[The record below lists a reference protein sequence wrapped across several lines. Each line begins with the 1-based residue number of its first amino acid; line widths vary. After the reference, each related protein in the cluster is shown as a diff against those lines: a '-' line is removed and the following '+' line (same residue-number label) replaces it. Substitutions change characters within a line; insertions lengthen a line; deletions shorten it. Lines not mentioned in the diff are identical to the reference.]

1 MKYGQGRFN
10 PAKILSLPCF
20 DRPLISEK
28 ASVLMT
34 TYKVIGR
41 RQFLKSS
48 IVLTAGIGFGK
59 VLPAIG
65 AQVTP
70 VKLST
75 PAMEKLGWKLSV
87 QLYTY
92 RRFPLF
98 EALDKVAA
106 LGIRHIEP
114 LSALKV
120 DSHRPDVRANEDM
133 PADVRKEFKEKL
145 AERGM
150 FLSSIFANF
159 NGTPGQA
166 KRLFEFC
173 KEMGTGTIV
182 AEPPA
187 EALDMI
193 EKLCLEYQINVAFH
207 NHARGQSPYWKPEQ
221 VLAACQNRTERM
233 GACADAGQ
241 WARSGL
247 DPVESLRKL
256 KGRIIS
262 FHLKDIAKKNDPNCR
277 NTVFGEGEG
286 DFANVLQE
294 LKRLG
299 YRGLTTIDFEHDTP
313 ALQED
318 MARNVAYMEERAKE
332 LLNA

>member
-1 MKYGQGRFN
+1 
-10 PAKILSLPCF
+10 
-20 DRPLISEK
+20 
-28 ASVLMT
+28 MT
-34 TYKVIGR
+34 TKNVIGR
-41 RQFLKSS
+41 REFLRRTG
-48 IVLTAGIGFGK
+48 VLAACVGLCKAF
-59 VLPAIG
+59 PANA
-65 AQVTP
+65 AQ

-75 PAMEKLGWKLSV
+75 PSMEKLGWQLSV

-114 LSALKV
+114 LTALKV
-120 DSHRPDVRANEDM
+120 DAKRPDVKANEDM
-133 PADVRKEFKEKL
+133 PADVRKELKAKL

-159 NGTPGQA
+159 NGKPDQA
-166 KRLFEFC
+166 KRLFDFC

-187 EALDMI
+187 DALDMI
-193 EKLCLEYQINVAFH
+193 EKLCVEYRINIAFH

-221 VLAACQNRTERM
+221 VLAACRNRTERM

-247 DPVESLRKL
+247 DPVESLRSL
-256 KGRIIS
+256 KGRIVS
-262 FHLKDIAKKNDPNCR
+262 FHLKDIAKKNEPSSR

-286 DFANVLQE
+286 DFANVLKE

-318 MARNVAYMEERAKE
+318 MAKNVAFVEEQAKK
-332 LLNA
+332 LLNS

>member
-1 MKYGQGRFN
+1 MKTNQ
-10 PAKILSLPCF
+10 
-20 DRPLISEK
+20 
-28 ASVLMT
+28 M
-34 TYKVIGR
+34 IGR
-41 RQFLKSS
+41 RQFLKGGTLL
-48 IVLTAGIGFGK
+48 VAGFGIAS
-59 VLPAIG
+59 AIPVM
-65 AQVTP
+65 AEK

-75 PAMEKLGWKLSV
+75 PNVEKLGWQLSV

-98 EALDKVAA
+98 EALDLVAA

-114 LSALKV
+114 LTALKV
-120 DSHRPDVRANEDM
+120 DGKRPDLRANEDM
-133 PADVRKEFKEKL
+133 PADVRKELKSNLED
-145 AERGM
+145 RGM
-150 FLSSIFANF
+150 FLSSIFGNF
-159 NGTPGQA
+159 NGKLDQA

-173 KEMGTGTIV
+173 KEMGTGTIL

-187 EALDMI
+187 ETLDMI
-193 EKLCLEYQINVAFH
+193 EQLCDEYQINVAFH

-221 VLAACQNRTERM
+221 VLAACQNRTKRM

-256 KGRIIS
+256 KGRIVS
-262 FHLKDIAKKNDPNCR
+262 FHLKDIAKKNDPNSR

-286 DFANVLQE
+286 EFARVLQE
-294 LKRLG
+294 LKSLG

-318 MARNVAYMEERAKE
+318 MARNVKYMEDQAKK

>member
-1 MKYGQGRFN
+1 MVM
-10 PAKILSLPCF
+10 A
-20 DRPLISEK
+20 
-28 ASVLMT
+28 
-34 TYKVIGR
+34 R
-41 RQFLKSS
+41 RQFLKRSA
-48 IVLTAGIGFGK
+48 VLAAGLACGK
-59 VLPAIG
+59 VMAAPA
-65 AQVTP
+65 TP

-75 PAMEKLGWKLSV
+75 PNLEKLGWQLSV
-87 QLYTY
+87 QLFTY

-114 LSALKV
+114 LTALKV
-120 DSHRPDVRANEDM
+120 DAKRPELRANEDM
-133 PADVRKEFKEKL
+133 PADVRKELRAML
-145 AERGM
+145 ADRGM

-159 NGTPGQA
+159 SGKPDQA
-166 KRLFEFC
+166 RRLFDFC
-173 KEMGTGTIV
+173 QEMGTGTIV

-187 EALDMI
+187 AALDLI
-193 EKLCLEYQINVAFH
+193 EKLCDEYRINVAFH
-207 NHARGQSPYWKPEQ
+207 NHARGQSPYWQPEQ
-221 VLAACQNRTERM
+221 VLAACQNRTRRM

-256 KGRIIS
+256 KGRIVS
-262 FHLKDIAKKNDPNCR
+262 FHLKDIAKKNEPGSR

-286 DFANVLQE
+286 EFARALEE

-318 MARNVAYMEERAKE
+318 MARNVAFVEEQAKQ
-332 LLNA
+332 LLKGSP

>member
-1 MKYGQGRFN
+1 MKTN
-10 PAKILSLPCF
+10 PA
-20 DRPLISEK
+20 
-28 ASVLMT
+28 
-34 TYKVIGR
+34 IGR
-41 RQFLKSS
+41 RQFLQSS
-48 IVLTAGIGFGK
+48 AMLIAGMGFHK
-59 VLPAIG
+59 ALPAIA
-65 AQVTP
+65 AQV
-70 VKLST
+70 KLGT
-75 PAMEKLGWKLSV
+75 PAMEKLGWQLSV

-98 EALDKVAA
+98 EALDMVAA

-114 LSALKV
+114 LTALKV
-120 DSHRPDVRANEDM
+120 DGQRPDVRANEDM
-133 PADVRKEFKEKL
+133 PADVRNELKARL
-145 AERGM
+145 ADRGM
-150 FLSSIFANF
+150 FLSSIFAQF
-159 NGTPGQA
+159 TGAPDQA
-166 KRLFEFC
+166 RRLFEFC
-173 KEMGTGTIV
+173 KETGAGTIV

-187 EALDMI
+187 DALDLI
-193 EKLCLEYQINVAFH
+193 EKLCDEHRINVAFH

-221 VLAACQNRTERM
+221 VLDACRNRTERM

-256 KGRIIS
+256 KGRILS
-262 FHLKDIAKKNDPNCR
+262 FHLKDIAKKNEPSSR

-286 DFANVLQE
+286 DFAKVLRE

-318 MARNVAYMEERAKE
+318 MARNVKYVEKQANEI
-332 LLNA
+332 LNAQAGR

>member
-1 MKYGQGRFN
+1 MSMNR
-10 PAKILSLPCF
+10 I
-20 DRPLISEK
+20 
-28 ASVLMT
+28 
-34 TYKVIGR
+34 IGR
-41 RQFLKSS
+41 RQFLRVSAAF
-48 IVLTAGIGFGK
+48 LAGVG
-59 VLPAIG
+59 VHRALPAQG
-65 AQVTP
+65 VP

-75 PAMEKLGWKLSV
+75 PTLEKLGWQLSV

-98 EALDKVAA
+98 EALDLVAA

-114 LSALKV
+114 LTGLTV
-120 DSHRPDVRANEDM
+120 DRQRPDVKAGEGMPPDM
-133 PADVRKEFKEKL
+133 RKELQARL

-150 FLSSIFANF
+150 SLSSLFASF
-159 NGTPGQA
+159 TGAPDQA
-166 KRLFEFC
+166 RRLFEFC

-187 EALDMI
+187 NALDLI
-193 EKLCLEYQINVAFH
+193 ETLCDEYRIQVAFH
-207 NHARGQSPYWKPEQ
+207 NHARGQSPYWQPEQ
-221 VLAACQNRTERM
+221 VLAACQGRTQRM

-256 KGRIIS
+256 KGRILS
-262 FHLKDIAKKNDPNCR
+262 FHLKDIATRNDPGSR

-286 DFANVLQE
+286 EFPRVLQE

-318 MARNVAYMEERAKE
+318 MARNVAYMEEQAKR
-332 LLNA
+332 LLNARE

>member
-1 MKYGQGRFN
+1 MEKR
-10 PAKILSLPCF
+10 AS
-20 DRPLISEK
+20 LISQK
-28 ASVLMT
+28 TDATMNT
-34 TYKVIGR
+34 NKIFGR
-41 RQFLKSS
+41 RQFLKNNAML
-48 IVLTAGIGFGK
+48 IAGMGLFK
-59 VLPAIG
+59 ALPAI
-65 AQVTP
+65 AAP
-70 VKLST
+70 VKVST
-75 PAMEKLGWKLSV
+75 PTMEKLGWQLSV

-114 LSALKV
+114 LSVLKV
-120 DSHRPDVRANEDM
+120 DGKRPDVRANEDM
-133 PADVRKEFKEKL
+133 PVDVRKELKAKL

-150 FLSSIFANF
+150 YLSSLFANF
-159 NGTPGQA
+159 NGAPDQA

-173 KEMGTGTIV
+173 QEMGTGTIV

-187 EALDMI
+187 AALDMI
-193 EKLCLEYQINVAFH
+193 ERLCGEYHINVAFH
-207 NHARGQSPYWKPEQ
+207 NHARGQSPYWQPEQ

-233 GACADAGQ
+233 GACVDAGQ

-256 KGRIIS
+256 KGRILA
-262 FHLKDIAKKNDPNCR
+262 FHLKDIAKKNDPNSR

-286 DFANVLQE
+286 DFPKVLQE

-318 MARNVAYMEERAKE
+318 MARNVEYMEAQAKK

>member
-1 MKYGQGRFN
+1 M
-10 PAKILSLPCF
+10 
-20 DRPLISEK
+20 
-28 ASVLMT
+28 M
-34 TYKVIGR
+34 GR
-41 RQFLKSS
+41 RRFLKRSG
-48 IVLTAGIGFGK
+48 VLAASLACGK
-59 VLPAIG
+59 VMSA
-65 AQVTP
+65 AVAP

-75 PAMEKLGWKLSV
+75 PHLEKLGWQLSV

-114 LSALKV
+114 LTALKV
-120 DSHRPDVRANEDM
+120 DAQRPELRANEDM
-133 PADVRKEFKEKL
+133 PTAVRKELQARL

-159 NGTPGQA
+159 SGKPDQA
-166 KRLFEFC
+166 KRLFDFC
-173 KEMGTGTIV
+173 QEMGTGTIV

-187 EALDMI
+187 EALDLI
-193 EKLCLEYQINVAFH
+193 EKLCEAYRINVAFH
-207 NHARGQSPYWKPEQ
+207 NHARGQSPYWQPEQ
-221 VLAACQNRTERM
+221 VLAACQNRTKRM

-256 KGRIIS
+256 KGRLLS
-262 FHLKDIAKKNDPNCR
+262 FHLKDIAKKNDPGSR

-286 DFANVLQE
+286 EFAKALQE
-294 LKRLG
+294 LHRLG

-318 MARNVAYMEERAKE
+318 MARNVAYVEEQAKK
-332 LLNA
+332 LLNP

>member
-1 MKYGQGRFN
+1 M
-10 PAKILSLPCF
+10 
-20 DRPLISEK
+20 
-28 ASVLMT
+28 
-34 TYKVIGR
+34 IGR
-41 RQFLKSS
+41 RQFLKGGTLL
-48 IVLTAGIGFGK
+48 VAGFGIAS
-59 VLPAIG
+59 AIPVM
-65 AQVTP
+65 AEK

-75 PAMEKLGWKLSV
+75 PNVEKLGWQLSV

-98 EALDKVAA
+98 EALDLVAA

-114 LSALKV
+114 LTALKV
-120 DSHRPDVRANEDM
+120 DGKRPDLRANEDM
-133 PADVRKEFKEKL
+133 PADVRKELKSKL
-145 AERGM
+145 EDRGM
-150 FLSSIFANF
+150 FLSSIFGNF
-159 NGTPGQA
+159 NGKLDQA

-173 KEMGTGTIV
+173 KEMGTGTIL

-187 EALDMI
+187 ETLDMI
-193 EKLCLEYQINVAFH
+193 EQLCDEYQINVAFH

-221 VLAACQNRTERM
+221 VLAACQNRTKRM
-233 GACADAGQ
+233 GACVDAGQ

-256 KGRIIS
+256 KGRIVS
-262 FHLKDIAKKNDPNCR
+262 FHLKDIAKKNDPNSR

-286 DFANVLQE
+286 EFARVLQE
-294 LKRLG
+294 LKSLG

-318 MARNVAYMEERAKE
+318 MARNVKYMEDQAKK

>member
-1 MKYGQGRFN
+1 
-10 PAKILSLPCF
+10 
-20 DRPLISEK
+20 
-28 ASVLMT
+28 MT
-34 TYKVIGR
+34 TNHVIDR

-48 IVLTAGIGFGK
+48 TVLIAGMGLGQAH
-59 VLPAIG
+59 PAVA
-65 AQVTP
+65 AQ

-75 PAMEKLGWKLSV
+75 PTLEKLGWQLSV
-87 QLYTY
+87 QMYTY

-120 DSHRPDVRANEDM
+120 DSKRPDVRANEDM
-133 PADVRKEFKEKL
+133 PAEVRQELKARL
-145 AERGM
+145 ADRGIV
-150 FLSSIFANF
+150 LSSIFANF
-159 NGTPGQA
+159 DGTPDQA

-173 KEMGTGTIV
+173 QEMRTGTIV

-187 EALDMI
+187 AALDMI
-193 EKLCLEYQINVAFH
+193 EKLCDEYRINVAFH

-221 VLAACQNRTERM
+221 VLAACQNRSARM

-247 DPVESLRKL
+247 DPVESLRKV
-256 KGRIIS
+256 KGRLIC
-262 FHLKDIAKKNDPNCR
+262 FHLKDIAKKNEPNSR

-286 DFANVLQE
+286 EFAKVLQE

-299 YRGLTTIDFEHDTP
+299 YRGLTTIDFEYDTP

-318 MARNVAYMEERAKE
+318 MARNVDYMEAQAKK

>member
-1 MKYGQGRFN
+1 MKTNR
-10 PAKILSLPCF
+10 
-20 DRPLISEK
+20 
-28 ASVLMT
+28 
-34 TYKVIGR
+34 VIAR
-41 RQFLKSS
+41 RQFLQSNA
-48 IVLTAGIGFGK
+48 VLIAGLA
-59 VLPAIG
+59 LPKGLPTMA
-65 AQVTP
+65 AE
-70 VKLST
+70 VKLRT
-75 PAMEKLGWKLSV
+75 PAMQALGWELSV

-114 LSALKV
+114 LTALKV
-120 DSHRPDVRANEDM
+120 DGERPDVRANEEM
-133 PADVRKEFKEKL
+133 PPAVRQELKAKL
-145 AERGM
+145 ADRGM
-150 FLSSIFANF
+150 FLSSIFASF
-159 NGTPGQA
+159 NGTPDQA
-166 KRLFEFC
+166 RRLFEFC

-187 EALDMI
+187 DALDLI
-193 EKLCLEYQINVAFH
+193 EKLCDEYRIKVAFH

-256 KGRIIS
+256 QGRIIS
-262 FHLKDIAKKNDPNCR
+262 FHLKDIAKKNDPNSR

-286 DFANVLQE
+286 DFAKVLQE

-318 MARNVAYMEERAKE
+318 MARNVIYLEEQAKK

>member
-1 MKYGQGRFN
+1 MMNTNKT
-10 PAKILSLPCF
+10 
-20 DRPLISEK
+20 
-28 ASVLMT
+28 M
-34 TYKVIGR
+34 GR

-48 IVLTAGIGFGK
+48 AALATGFAVWRDLTAR
-59 VLPAIG
+59 A
-65 AQVTP
+65 AQVE
-70 VKLST
+70 LST
-75 PAMEKLGWKLSV
+75 PYTEKLGWQLSV

-92 RRFPLF
+92 RRYPLF
-98 EALDKVAA
+98 EALDKVAE

-114 LSALKV
+114 LTALKV
-120 DSHRPDVRANEDM
+120 DAKRPELRANEDL
-133 PADVRKEFKEKL
+133 PSDVRTELKTML
-145 AERGM
+145 ADRGM

-159 NGTPGQA
+159 SGEPAQA
-166 KRLFEFC
+166 KRLFDFC

-187 EALDMI
+187 EALDLI
-193 EKLCLEYQINVAFH
+193 EKLCDEYCINVAFH

-221 VLAACQNRTERM
+221 VLAACNNRSSRM
-233 GACADAGQ
+233 GGCCDMGQ

-247 DPVESLRKL
+247 DPVESLRKM

-262 FHLKDIAKKNDPNCR
+262 IHLKDIAKRDEPSSR

-286 DFANVLQE
+286 DFANSLKE

-299 YRGLTTIDFEHDTP
+299 YRGLTAIDFEYDTP

-318 MARNVAYMEERAKE
+318 MARNVAFVENQAKRLGTE
-332 LLNA
+332 TK

>member
-1 MKYGQGRFN
+1 LRVNAVFIAGMG
-10 PAKILSLPCF
+10 
-20 DRPLISEK
+20 
-28 ASVLMT
+28 V
-34 TYKVIGR
+34 R
-41 RQFLKSS
+41 R
-48 IVLTAGIGFGK
+48 A
-59 VLPAIG
+59 LPAQ
-65 AQVTP
+65 AAP

-75 PAMEKLGWKLSV
+75 PTLEKLGWQLSV

-98 EALDKVAA
+98 EALDRVAA

-114 LSALKV
+114 LTALKV
-120 DSHRPDVRANEDM
+120 DSKRPDVTANEAM
-133 PADVRKEFKEKL
+133 PPDVRKELQARL

-150 FLSSIFANF
+150 ALSSLFASF
-159 NGTPGQA
+159 SGAPDQA
-166 KRLFEFC
+166 RRLFEFC

-187 EALDMI
+187 DALDLI
-193 EKLCLEYQINVAFH
+193 ATLCDEYRIQVAFH

-221 VLAACQNRTERM
+221 VLAACQGRTERM

-256 KGRIIS
+256 KGRILS
-262 FHLKDIAKKNDPNCR
+262 FHLKDIAKRNDPDSR

-286 DFANVLQE
+286 EFPRVLQE

-318 MARNVAYMEERAKE
+318 MARNVAYMEEQAKR
-332 LLNA
+332 LLAARE

>member
-1 MKYGQGRFN
+1 MSRN
-10 PAKILSLPCF
+10 INTS
-20 DRPLISEK
+20 
-28 ASVLMT
+28 MT
-34 TYKVIGR
+34 TNKVFGR

-48 IVLTAGIGFGK
+48 AVLVAGVGLCK
-59 VLPAIG
+59 ALPAMA
-65 AQVTP
+65 AQ

-75 PAMEKLGWKLSV
+75 PNMEKLGWQLSV

-114 LSALKV
+114 LTALKV
-120 DSHRPDVRANEDM
+120 DSKRPEVRANEDM
-133 PADVRKEFKEKL
+133 PADMRNELKAKL
-145 AERGM
+145 ADRGM
-150 FLSSIFANF
+150 FLSSIFASF
-159 NGTPGQA
+159 NGKPDQA

-187 EALDMI
+187 DALDMI
-193 EKLCLEYQINVAFH
+193 EKLCGEYRINVAFH

-262 FHLKDIAKKNDPNCR
+262 FHLKDIAKKNRPIL
-277 NTVFGEGEG
+277 
-286 DFANVLQE
+286 A
-294 LKRLG
+294 
-299 YRGLTTIDFEHDTP
+299 TP
-313 ALQED
+313 CSGK
-318 MARNVAYMEERAKE
+318 ARAISRTS
-332 LLNA
+332 

>member
-1 MKYGQGRFN
+1 
-10 PAKILSLPCF
+10 
-20 DRPLISEK
+20 
-28 ASVLMT
+28 MT
-34 TYKVIGR
+34 THKVIAR

-48 IVLTAGIGFGK
+48 AVLAAGLGLHEA
-59 VLPAIG
+59 LPAIG
-65 AQVTP
+65 AP

-75 PAMEKLGWKLSV
+75 PAMEKLGWQLSV

-114 LSALKV
+114 LAALKV
-120 DSHRPDVRANEDM
+120 DDKRPNVRANEEM
-133 PADVRKEFKEKL
+133 PADVRQELQARL

-150 FLSSIFANF
+150 FLSSIFASF
-159 NGTPGQA
+159 NGTFDQA

-187 EALDMI
+187 AALDMI
-193 EKLCLEYQINVAFH
+193 AKLCDEYHINVAFH

-221 VLAACQNRTERM
+221 VLAACQNRTQRM

-247 DPVESLRKL
+247 DPVESLRKVKDRL
-256 KGRIIS
+256 LS
-262 FHLKDIAKKNDPNCR
+262 FHLKDIAKKNEPNCR

-286 DFANVLQE
+286 DFAKVLQE

-299 YRGLTTIDFEHDTP
+299 YRGLTTIDFEYDTP

-318 MARNVAYMEERAKE
+318 MARNVDYVENQAKK
-332 LLNA
+332 LLG

>member
-1 MKYGQGRFN
+1 
-10 PAKILSLPCF
+10 
-20 DRPLISEK
+20 
-28 ASVLMT
+28 
-34 TYKVIGR
+34 
-41 RQFLKSS
+41 
-48 IVLTAGIGFGK
+48 
-59 VLPAIG
+59 
-65 AQVTP
+65 
-70 VKLST
+70 
-75 PAMEKLGWKLSV
+75 
-87 QLYTY
+87 
-92 RRFPLF
+92 
-98 EALDKVAA
+98 
-106 LGIRHIEP
+106 
-114 LSALKV
+114 
-120 DSHRPDVRANEDM
+120 
-133 PADVRKEFKEKL
+133 
-145 AERGM
+145 
-150 FLSSIFANF
+150 
-159 NGTPGQA
+159 
-166 KRLFEFC
+166 
-173 KEMGTGTIV
+173 MGTGTIV

-193 EKLCLEYQINVAFH
+193 EKLCLEYQIKVAFH

-256 KGRIIS
+256 KGRIIC

-286 DFANVLQE
+286 DFAKVLEE

-318 MARNVAYMEERAKE
+318 MARNVAYVEAQAKK
-332 LLNA
+332 LLEAYGHGNN

>member
-1 MKYGQGRFN
+1 MRTNQ
-10 PAKILSLPCF
+10 
-20 DRPLISEK
+20 
-28 ASVLMT
+28 VM
-34 TYKVIGR
+34 GR
-41 RQFLKSS
+41 RQFLRDSAA
-48 IVLTAGIGFGK
+48 VATGLAVCTA
-59 VLPAIG
+59 LPAR
-65 AQVTP
+65 AAE

-75 PAMEKLGWKLSV
+75 PSMEKIGWQLSV

-92 RRFPLF
+92 RRYPLF
-98 EALDKVAA
+98 EALEKIAE

-114 LSALKV
+114 LTALKV
-120 DSHRPDVRANEDM
+120 DAKRPALLANEDL
-133 PADVRKEFKEKL
+133 PSDVRKELKTRL
-145 AERGM
+145 ADRGM

-159 NGTPGQA
+159 TGKLDQA
-166 KRLFEFC
+166 KRLFDFC

-187 EALDMI
+187 DALDLI
-193 EKLCLEYQINVAFH
+193 EKLCDEYRINVAFH

-221 VLAACQNRTERM
+221 VLAACQNRSPRM
-233 GACADAGQ
+233 GGCCDAGQ

-247 DPVESLRKL
+247 DPVESLRKM

-262 FHLKDIAKKNDPNCR
+262 FHLKDIAKKNEPSSR

-286 DFANVLQE
+286 DFASVLKE

-313 ALQED
+313 ALHKD
-318 MARNVAYMEERAKE
+318 MAQNVAFVEAQSKRLLAEE
-332 LLNA
+332 